1 MGAIV
6 VCAYPG
12 AMPPLIDLIVNVLA
26 IVLSLTAVFGFID
39 CLRQPKQ
46 GFEFINRLSKPVWLI
61 ILGASAVA
69 IYLQPIGLLGLAGIV
84 GVALYFADVRPK
96 LRELTRR

>member
-1 MGAIV
+1 
-6 VCAYPG
+6 
-12 AMPPLIDLIVNVLA
+12 MPPLIDLIVNVLA